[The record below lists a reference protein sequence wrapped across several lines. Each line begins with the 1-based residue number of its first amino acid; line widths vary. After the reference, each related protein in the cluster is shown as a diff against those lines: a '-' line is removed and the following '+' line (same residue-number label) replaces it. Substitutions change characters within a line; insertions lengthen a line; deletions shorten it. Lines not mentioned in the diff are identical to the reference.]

1 MSSPRPFPDSTA
13 QPGEF
18 HAVPALAC
26 PRPRLRDARALM
38 EPHAGRRAGD
48 APSTAAGARA
58 AGRGAADAA
67 PAPTLKRAR
76 SAGLAGA
83 AGFGAGGV
91 ASVVRFFAFFGSGCA
106 RAQSSLCALA
116 TSSGRAR
123 TGVRCS
129 CAVGQT
135 VSSSS

>member
-1 MSSPRPFPDSTA
+1 MGLFKVDLGRQIERTLNLEPRRFD
-13 QPGEF
+13 QGEE
-18 HAVPALAC
+18 V
-26 PRPRLRDARALM
+26 
-38 EPHAGRRAGD
+38 
-48 APSTAAGARA
+48 
-58 AGRGAADAA
+58 
-67 PAPTLKRAR
+67 
-76 SAGLAGA
+76 
-83 AGFGAGGV
+83 AGGV
-91 ASVVRFFAFFGSGCA
+91 ADLAGPVLEGQQHPAWGARVVIIILRFFAFFGSGCA